1 MNLCKRN
8 NKDTGLEND
17 QDNLFKSFFKF
28 QQKYIFRTNMS
39 GTQNFFSYKETFDY
53 KYGLEIYNILKFIPD
68 LIEWSKSYEKPII
81 LV

>member
-39 GTQNFFSYKETFDY
+39 GT
-53 KYGLEIYNILKFIPD
+53 
-68 LIEWSKSYEKPII
+68 
-81 LV
+81 